1 MIVRSCGPCAP
12 TINAAAAAT
21 DGQILRLLQQVTTVT
36 SPITQ
41 QHGAHHDWP
50 AHCKG
55 AGRPLVRWLLGGRS
69 NCFRLQAFR
78 AANWPVD
85 HMRSDEIEQPTLS
98 SRHFTARFVRASAR
112 HVRRLVVQ
120 LCARSIEEACCTGSL
135 PKSPTK
141 GVSSSAAKCWCSLPA
156 HVLVVELV
164 VVHQNSLQLSQGD
177 VKEER
182 TGRLENVF
190 EEPEDSDTPPE
201 PTVIRR
207 AASYTDFYHVFRAQ
221 LTKDGQLRRKKKPDK
236 KDKAWEVLLLAG
248 GDEPDQKYSTPEPLD
263 QAFEK
268 RLLEESQLEYL
279 LYCDQLTLTER
290 HLDGLISDADA
301 ALTLLTS
308 LSDSF
313 QSVDAQ
319 TTTFQA
325 RCEGL
330 LKEQKRLEALANEV
344 GTDLHYYLYLD
355 TATRRL
361 NAPGAS
367 RLVDGDEFGE
377 IIDTIDSCID
387 FMNRHETYRER
398 DTYLA
403 RYSALLTKALHLLD
417 HGFSTRLDKLSSEIA
432 RQIVGATSDSARH
445 ALAYGRFAE
454 MITDTYS
461 LLPNVQRV
469 VRHAYDQYGRALES
483 STETAV
489 YADSTTNMFRTYL
502 NTRDRDLKAITQ
514 RDLEEYQK
522 AVKSLSVETASR
534 NYIKQLFERIHHED
548 ALFLKIFGIEP
559 TWNTATTSAFQALKG
574 INTAMVHPCHIAP
587 LGSNIQSVLQ
597 TAKLES
603 VCSVVGWLAN
613 EYSVSEQ
620 DEEESQSERKHREY
634 AARLLVDHLWPFTD
648 NAFDAEITRSIS
660 KATLHD
666 GDLKIGP
673 VVDGVA
679 SSNAYPL
686 VKKAVELLSKFDQA
700 IPKERSS
707 KNSAV
712 VFKIVRE
719 TIRVLQRAEA
729 RIQSL
734 KSSTD
739 PDLFMVKNLL
749 IVKNELVSL
758 EIGDIR
764 SHPQSMQHF
773 GQIWDTLSPAN
784 WLSFFGSILG
794 GSIWSRGTPSVTAKT
809 LTAEDMG
816 EQLDELLRQSIYAFT
831 KRWATLINDSANR
844 KPGVKPIAKIEA
856 ELESILDTAFSN
868 QPEVIAKLKEAI
880 KLNAQAQNDAKD
892 EKRGVKR
899 Y

>member
-1 MIVRSCGPCAP
+1 MYEDSWYSFVPEVSKKPAAP
-12 TINAAAAAT
+12 A
-21 DGQILRLLQQVTTVT
+21 QSQSHRRKESLLR
-36 SPITQ
+36 
-41 QHGAHHDWP
+41 
-50 AHCKG
+50 
-55 AGRPLVRWLLGGRS
+55 
-69 NCFRLQAFR
+69 
-78 AANWPVD
+78 
-85 HMRSDEIEQPTLS
+85 QP
-98 SRHFTARFVRASAR
+98 
-112 HVRRLVVQ
+112 
-120 LCARSIEEACCTGSL
+120 
-135 PKSPTK
+135 
-141 GVSSSAAKCWCSLPA
+141 
-156 HVLVVELV
+156 
-164 VVHQNSLQLSQGD
+164 NGD
-177 VKEER
+177 VKDER
-182 TGRLENVF
+182 TERLDDVF
-190 EEPEDSDTPPE
+190 EELEDTNTPPE

-207 AASYTDFYHVFRAQ
+207 AASYTDFYYVVRAQ
-221 LTKDGQLRRKKKPDK
+221 LTKDGQLRRKKKTGK
-236 KDKAWEVLLLAG
+236 KNRAWEALLLRGEDDA
-248 GDEPDQKYSTPEPLD
+248 DRNYSASEPLD
-263 QAFEK
+263 QAFE
-268 RLLEESQLEYL
+268 RQLLEESQQEYL
-279 LYCDQLTLTER
+279 LYCDQLSLTER
-290 HLDGLISDADA
+290 HLDGLIDDADA
-301 ALTLLTS
+301 TLALLTS

-325 RCEGL
+325 QCEGL
-330 LKEQKRLEALANEV
+330 LKEKQRLKTLADEV
-344 GTDLHYYLYLD
+344 ETDLYYYLYLD

-367 RLVDGDEFGE
+367 RLVDDEEFGTL
-377 IIDTIDSCID
+377 IGNIDSCID

-417 HGFSTRLDKLSSEIA
+417 HGFSTRLDKSSTEIA
-432 RQIVGATSDSARH
+432 RQVAAATSDSARH

-461 LLPNVQRV
+461 LLPNVQQV
-469 VRHAYDQYGRALES
+469 VRNAYDQYGRALES
-483 STETAV
+483 SAKAAI
-489 YADSTTNMFRTYL
+489 YADSATNMFRTYL
-502 NTRDRDLKAITQ
+502 TTRDRDLKTITQ
-514 RDLEEYQK
+514 RDLEEYHK

-534 NYIKQLFERIHHED
+534 NYVKQLFERIYNED

-559 TWNTATTSAFQALKG
+559 MWNTATTSAFHALKG
-574 INTAMVHPCHIAP
+574 INTAMVHPGHIAP
-587 LGSNIQSVLQ
+587 LGNTIQSVLQ

-613 EYSVSEQ
+613 EYAVAEQ
-620 DEEESQSERKHREY
+620 DEEESRSGRKHREY

-648 NAFDAEITRSIS
+648 NAFDMEITKSIS
-660 KATLHD
+660 KATLQD

-686 VKKAVELLSKFDQA
+686 VKKAIELLSKFDQA
-700 IPKERSS
+700 MPKERSS
-707 KNSAV
+707 KNSSV

-729 RIQSL
+729 RIQSF
-734 KSSTD
+734 KSGTD

-764 SHPQSMQHF
+764 NHPQSMQHF
-773 GQIWDTLSPAN
+773 GQIWDTLSPTN

-794 GSIWSRGTPSVTAKT
+794 GSIWSRGAPSVTAKT
-809 LTAEDMG
+809 LTAEDMS

-831 KRWATLINDSANR
+831 KRWATLINDSTNR
-844 KPGVKPIAKIEA
+844 KTGVKPIAKVEA

-880 KLNAQAQNDAKD
+880 KLNAQAQNNAKD
-892 EKRGVKR
+892 EKQGVKR